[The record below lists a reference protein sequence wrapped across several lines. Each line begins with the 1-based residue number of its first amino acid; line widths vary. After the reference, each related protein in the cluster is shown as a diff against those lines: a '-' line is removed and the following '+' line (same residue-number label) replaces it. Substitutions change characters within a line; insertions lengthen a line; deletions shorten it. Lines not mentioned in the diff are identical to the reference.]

1 MLKHLVTCVA
11 VVALIAPA
19 AAQQARPARDAFYWL
34 NELNK
39 AATVMVVET
48 KIVPRPLGKTI
59 AESVAKVGA
68 RADADRKLRSGD
80 YLQVEPLLIEE
91 GGPDVTRLHSGRS
104 RQEIG
109 AVARRLN
116 QREQVLKTMASLDKA
131 RAAILTF
138 AAKYPDALVPAYTHG
153 VQAQPISFGHWLLA
167 YSEALERDSQ
177 RLKAAFAGVNQS
189 PMGTGALGTSSFP
202 VDRKRLSQLMG
213 FDGILVNSFG
223 ANQIAPIDAGVELAS
238 IAISMATTI
247 STFTADVQA
256 QYRMSTPWIILE
268 EGELTG
274 TSSIMP
280 QKRNPTA
287 MTSLRVITGQVI
299 GDAVTYYYKA
309 HNTPAGMSD
318 YKGDDAEQA
327 LRNAATACDQ
337 LAAFIGEL
345 KFDPAR
351 ALDEVNADYSV
362 TTELADILQ
371 RDADVP
377 FRVGHHFASE
387 LVTFGRGAKLRPS
400 EIKYADAQ
408 RIYETVAKDFKLAK
422 TTLPLTEARFR
433 QSLSAENMVQSSKGL
448 GGPQPA
454 EVQRMLKEQQA
465 KLVQDI
471 KWSQDK
477 GAALDA
483 ASKAMNDAFEKI
495 RTGA

>member
-1 MLKHLVTCVA
+1 MFKRLMTCVA
-11 VVALIAPA
+11 VVALITPA

-34 NELNK
+34 NEMNK

-48 KIVPRPLGKTI
+48 KIVPRPLGKAI
-59 AESVAKVGA
+59 AESVAKVNT
-68 RADADRKLRSGD
+68 RAEADRKLRSGD
-80 YLQVEPLLIEE
+80 YLAVEPLLIEE

-109 AVARRLN
+109 AVSRRLN
-116 QREQVLKTMASLDKA
+116 QREQVLATMASVEKA
-131 RAAILTF
+131 RGALIQF
-138 AAKYPDALVPAYTHG
+138 AAKHPNALVPAYTHG

-167 YSEALERDSQ
+167 FSEALERDSQ
-177 RLKAAFAGVNQS
+177 RLKAAFSNVNQS
-189 PMGTGALGTSSFP
+189 PLGTGALGTSSFP
-202 VDRKRLSQLMG
+202 VDRNRLSGLMG
-213 FDGILVNSFG
+213 FEGVLINSFG
-223 ANQIAPIDAGVELAS
+223 ATQVAPIDTGIELAS
-238 IAISMATTI
+238 IATSIAATI

-256 QYRMSTPWIILE
+256 QYRMTTPWLILQ

-280 QKRNPTA
+280 QKRNPNA
-287 MTSLRVITGQVI
+287 MTALRVITGQTI
-299 GDAVTYYYKA
+299 GDAVTYFIKA

-327 LRNAATACDQ
+327 LRSAASASNQ

-345 KFDPAR
+345 RFDEAR

-387 LVTFGRGAKLRPS
+387 LVTFGRGAGLRPS
-400 EIKYADAQ
+400 EIQYADAQ
-408 RIYETVAKDFKLAK
+408 RIFEVAAKDFKMAK
-422 TTLPLTEARFR
+422 TALPLTEARFR
-433 QSLSAENMVQSSKGL
+433 ESLSAENMVNSSKGL

-454 EVQRMLKEQQA
+454 EVARMLKEQQA
-465 KLVQDI
+465 KLQQDA
-471 KWSQDK
+471 KWTQDK
-477 GAALDA
+477 GAQLDA
-483 ASKAMNDAFEKI
+483 SAKALNDAFEKI
-495 RTGA
+495 RTGG